1 MAAEPGTR
9 PGPAVRARQ
18 RAFVPMV
25 GPALA
30 LLGVFVLGPACHAV
44 WISLQQTAGY
54 GDSRFVGLRNY
65 ARLLGDPVF
74 HTALLNTLKLLV
86 VGGGVTFAAGF
97 ALTMVLREMRG
108 RLVARNILFFP
119 NIVSALVPAIV
130 AGFLFNP
137 DGLVNTV
144 LRGVFGVSDPP
155 KWLAVDNTFTLIL
168 IVAIWA
174 AVGYYTTIIMAA
186 VDRIP
191 ASFYEDCALLG
202 ATSWQ
207 RLRHVTIPLTWDVLS
222 VCALLWTISSIKVFE
237 LVLVF
242 GGGTAGTPPSS
253 TWTVALYSYAATYGG
268 SGSPPELGMTAASA
282 LFSLLIAAAVVLL
295 LRRAL
300 DREAVRF

>member
-1 MAAEPGTR
+1 MISR
-9 PGPAVRARQ
+9 SRQ

-25 GPALA
+25 APAFA
-30 LLGVFVLGPACHAV
+30 FLLTFVLGPALYAV
-44 WISLQQTAGY
+44 WISLQETAGY
-54 GDSRFVGLRNY
+54 GEARFVGLRNY
-65 ARLLGDPVF
+65 VRLVGDPIF
-74 HTALLNTLKLLV
+74 HQALLNTLKLLV
-86 VGGGVTFAAGF
+86 IAGGATFLIGF

-108 RLVARNILFFP
+108 RLVARNVLFFP

-137 DGLVNTV
+137 DGLVNTI
-144 LRGVFGVSDPP
+144 LRGVFGVEDPP
-155 KWLAVDNTFTLIL
+155 KWLSVDNTFALIM

-191 ASFYEDCALLG
+191 RYFYEDCALMG
-202 ATSWQ
+202 ANAWQ
-207 RLRHVTIPLTWDVLS
+207 RMRHVTIPLSWDVFS

-242 GGGTAGTPPSS
+242 GGGTAGMPPNK

-268 SGSPPELGMTAASA
+268 SGSPPQLGMTAASA
-282 LFSLLIAAAVVLL
+282 LFSLLIAALIVLL

-300 DREAVRF
+300 DREAIQF